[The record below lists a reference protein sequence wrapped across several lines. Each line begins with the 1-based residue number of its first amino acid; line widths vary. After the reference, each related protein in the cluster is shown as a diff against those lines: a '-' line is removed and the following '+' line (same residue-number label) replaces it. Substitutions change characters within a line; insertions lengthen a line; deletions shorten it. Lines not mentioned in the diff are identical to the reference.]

1 MASDFVKIEEVN
13 PLKMAWLDLSDL
25 GNAER
30 FMAHSKGLLRHV
42 QGKGWIAYDGQRWS
56 FTEGLRRATLLAHQV
71 AKGLGDELAALR
83 SIKDEDIA
91 AQLWPTCTRKM
102 IDDRIDMLAKHS
114 ITSGN
119 HNKTQAMM
127 SQASILL
134 DIGGHEFDTDPFAFN
149 LRNCTL
155 LFRRDKREE
164 RPENAP
170 AGWRAREHW
179 VVERRAH
186 DACDMISRMA
196 DIDYLPDSKCPEW
209 VARLEMIQPE
219 ADQRAL
225 FQQIHGYS
233 LLGVRDEQKFVLSQG
248 RGGDGKSLTYAV
260 IAEMMGSYYAHA
272 DVQTFLAGARKSGS
286 DHSSDLARLSG
297 DIRLVTCDEPE
308 KFSTFNTKI
317 IKQVTGGGKITARA
331 LREAEIEFVPQ
342 WLLIMECNP
351 MPRVPTSDD
360 GFWRRALL
368 YQWPIQFKGLGMRP
382 EPFTVLKSRLLD
394 ERSGILNWMIVGAL
408 QWLSLRELPTTK
420 RSEEV
425 KDEYRRSSDPFGE
438 WYLDRVVTSDA
449 SLRTLAKDL
458 YADFKHFCEEQSMEK
473 VPTPTAFGNNL
484 AERQHKRKK
493 SGGVIWREGIRLKG
507 NENGG
512 DLASF
517 DDRPAPVSDDNS
529 DLDDDPFS

>member
-1 MASDFVKIEEVN
+1 V
-13 PLKMAWLDLSDL
+13 
-25 GNAER
+25 
-30 FMAHSKGLLRHV
+30 
-42 QGKGWIAYDGQRWS
+42 
-56 FTEGLRRATLLAHQV
+56 
-71 AKGLGDELAALR
+71 
-83 SIKDEDIA
+83 
-91 AQLWPTCTRKM
+91 
-102 IDDRIDMLAKHS
+102 
-114 ITSGN
+114 
-119 HNKTQAMM
+119 
-127 SQASILL
+127 L
-134 DIGGHEFDTDPFAFN
+134 DISLDEVDTNPFAFN

-155 LFRRDKREE
+155 FFRLEKREE

-170 AGWRAREHW
+170 SGWRARERW
-179 VVERRAH
+179 VVERREH
-186 DACDMISRMA
+186 DAADMISRMA
-196 DIDYLPDSKCPEW
+196 DIDYEPNAECPEW
-209 VARLEMIQPE
+209 VSRLETIQPE

-368 YQWPIQFKGLGMRP
+368 FQWPIQFKGLGMRP
-382 EPFTVLKSRLLD
+382 EPFTVLKSRLLA
-394 ERSGILNWMIVGAL
+394 ERSGILNWMIDGAL
-408 QWLSLRELPTTK
+408 KWLSQRELPTTK

-438 WYLDRVVTSDA
+438 WYLDRVVTTDA
-449 SLRTLAKDL
+449 SVRTLAKDL
-458 YADFKHFCEEQSMEK
+458 YADFKHFCEEQGMEK

-493 SGGVIWREGIRLKG
+493 SGGVIWREGIKLKDSSVTD
-507 NENGG
+507 
-512 DLASF
+512 DLGAF
-517 DDRPAPVSDDNS
+517 EGRARQDDYDNS

>member
-1 MASDFVKIEEVN
+1 MAGQVVKIEEVN
-13 PLKMAWLDLSDL
+13 PLKMAWFDLSDL

-30 FMAHSKGLLRHV
+30 FVAHSKGMLRHG
-42 QGKGWIAYDGQRWS
+42 QGKGWIAYDTQRWS
-56 FTEGLRRATLLAHQV
+56 FTEGLRRATLLAHLV

-83 SIKDEDIA
+83 SVTDADIPTK
-91 AQLWPTCTRKM
+91 LWPTCTRKM
-102 IDDRIDMLAKHS
+102 IDDRIEMLAKHS
-114 ITSGN
+114 IMSGN

-127 SQASILL
+127 AQAAILL
-134 DIGGHEFDTDPFAFN
+134 DISLDQFDTDPFAFN

-155 LFRRDKREE
+155 RFRMEKREE

-170 AGWRAREHW
+170 AGWRAREKW
-179 VVERRAH
+179 VVERRTH
-186 DACDMISRMA
+186 DATDMITRMA
-196 DIDYLPDSKCPEW
+196 DIDYDPDAACPEW
-209 VARLEMIQPE
+209 MKRLDTIQPE
-219 ADQRAL
+219 EDQRIL

-331 LREAEIEFVPQ
+331 LREAETEFVPQ

-368 YQWPIQFKGLGMRP
+368 FQWPIQFKGLGMRP

-394 ERSGILNWMIVGAL
+394 ERSGILNWMIEGAL
-408 QWLSLRELPTTK
+408 KWLSNRELPTTR

-438 WYLDRVVTSDA
+438 WYLDRVMTNDPSV
-449 SLRTLAKDL
+449 RTLAKHL
-458 YADFKHFCEEQSMEK
+458 YDDFKHFCEEQGMEK

-493 SGGVIWREGIRLKG
+493 SGGIIWREGIRLK
-507 NENGG
+507 
-512 DLASF
+512 DATQR
-517 DDRPAPVSDDNS
+517 DSDDDGS
-529 DLDDDPFS
+529 ASAGPSAAPSGGYDDDPFE